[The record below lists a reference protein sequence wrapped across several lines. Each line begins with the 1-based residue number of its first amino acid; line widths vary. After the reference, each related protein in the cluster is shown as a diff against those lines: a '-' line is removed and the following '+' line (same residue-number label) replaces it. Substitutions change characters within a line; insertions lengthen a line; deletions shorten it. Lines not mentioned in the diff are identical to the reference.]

1 MGVGSESE
9 DVNGRKGVGP
19 VRSHAPH
26 RSWRCIVDSSQLTFG
41 GIRNPG
47 PGFLPCFA
55 GATLMILSG
64 YCMVKGLL
72 VEKKEKVFHRSIMG
86 VVIVVTLLILYVLVL
101 RSLGYFLAT
110 FVLLVFLFKIGGFR
124 RWAFVVLG
132 ALLTVSINYLVFSY
146 WLSIRFPRG
155 VLGF

>member
-1 MGVGSESE
+1 MAEKEWALYALMLLIGVA
-9 DVNGRKGVGP
+9 V
-19 VRSHAPH
+19 
-26 RSWRCIVDSSQLTFG
+26 IVDSSQLTFG
-41 GIRNPG
+41 SIRYPG

-55 GATLMILSG
+55 GATLAILSC

-72 VEKKEKVFHRSIMG
+72 IKKKVKLFDHSIMG
-86 VVIVVTLLILYVLVL
+86 VVIVVTSLILYVLVL

-110 FVLLVFLFKIGGFR
+110 FVLLVFLFKTGGFR

-146 WLSIRFPRG
+146 WLSIRFPKG